1 MVGGKWRQG
10 DQRGGLQMLGQ
21 REMTIMEALRCEDE
35 KPKRCF
41 RSDRLGW
48 NPGSARLAASTG
60 RFTVTV

>member
-1 MVGGKWRQG
+1 
-10 DQRGGLQMLGQ
+10 MLGQ

-41 RSDRLGW
+41 RSDRLGR
-48 NPGSARLAASTG
+48 NPGSARLEASTG